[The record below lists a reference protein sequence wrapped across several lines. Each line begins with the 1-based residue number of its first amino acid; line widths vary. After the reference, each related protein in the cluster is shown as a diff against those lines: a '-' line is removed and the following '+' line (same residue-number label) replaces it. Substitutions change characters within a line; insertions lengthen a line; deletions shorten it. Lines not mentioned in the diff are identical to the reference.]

1 MAIDYIVDQPCP
13 VKDTLTQEGMISLI
27 KQRDRGMTVLE
38 LLMKDGKTRDQALAT
53 VVSVQIMTPAGVE
66 DRDYKVSELL
76 DEARVLDDLQKHCDE
91 CLAGR
96 GETFGCLKSIHYPI
110 SGTAEAWLAATGK
123 KAVEQG
129 LPHSMALQYIHDNS
143 VTGDQFRQMRA
154 DANSSFLELKKPLE
168 VTLFKSILTRKTI
181 YTDQILFLMLGYGK
195 VKNPHHM
202 SMLLSFSD
210 ALKVS
215 DIKPAE
221 ESCEMAVSFTGDNG
235 LESWRSFN
243 LPESGSDDQSV
254 RELKEFFRTMFVAYV
269 LDREL
274 IVDL

>member
-13 VKDTLTQEGMISLI
+13 VKDALTQEGMISLI
-27 KQRDRGMTVLE
+27 KQRDRGLAVLE
-38 LLMKDGKTRDQALAT
+38 LLMKDGKTRDQALLT
-53 VVSVQIMTPAGVE
+53 VVGLQIMTPAGIE

-76 DEARVLDDLQKHCDE
+76 DEARVLNDLQVHCEE

-96 GETFGCLKSIHYPI
+96 GEAFGCLKNIHYPI
-110 SGTAEAWLAATGK
+110 SGTAEAWLATTGK
-123 KAVEQG
+123 KAVEKG
-129 LPHSMALQYIHDNS
+129 LPQSMALQYIHDNS

-154 DANSSFLELKKPLE
+154 DANGSFLELKKPLE
-168 VTLFKSILTRKTI
+168 VTLFKSILTRRTVN
-181 YTDQILFLMLGYGK
+181 TDQILFLMLGYGK

-215 DIKPAE
+215 DLKPTE
-221 ESCEMAVSFTGDNG
+221 ESCEMAVRFIDDDGM
-235 LESWRSFN
+235 ESWRSFN
-243 LPESGSDDQSV
+243 LPEHGSDDQSV

-269 LDREL
+269 LDRE
-274 IVDL
+274 IMVDL